1 MKRTTVDG
9 VEYDCPMYLVRAGSG
24 WQVRMPKE
32 KTVYFADGVHGG
44 AASAYAEAMKHRL
57 GAAPVTNQKRGFP
70 EAERQS
76 KSTPTG
82 TPGIYL
88 VEHCKPG
95 RTIPEYR
102 LEVRVSRLPTRTI
115 YISSG
120 SLDQVRY
127 EQKLEIAKTER
138 LMRVA
143 MLSKPVL
150 TPLAPATV
158 QSEPAKLP
166 ASRPSK

>member
-9 VEYDCPMYLVRAGSG
+9 IEYECPMYLVRAGSG

-32 KTVYFADGVHGG
+32 KTVYFADGIHGG
-44 AASAYAEAMKHRL
+44 AASSYAEALKYRL
-57 GAAPVTNQKRGFP
+57 AAAPITNQKRTFP

-88 VEHCKPG
+88 VEHRRRG
-95 RTIPEYR
+95 RSVPEYR
-102 LEVRVSRLPTRTI
+102 LEVRVSRLPARTI

-127 EQKLEIAKTER
+127 EQKLEMAKAER
-138 LMRVA
+138 LMRIA
-143 MLSKPVL
+143 LLSKPVL
-150 TPLAPATV
+150 SPAVPQTEQD
-158 QSEPAKLP
+158 QSKSVAM
-166 ASRPSK
+166 RP